1 MEPLEALGTQIRF
14 ATDGRQ
20 YLTFALGGQ
29 EYGIDILNV
38 QEIKGYAPITP
49 IPNTPAHVKGV
60 MNLRGTIIPVIDLRT
75 KLGMREAEHGPF
87 TVIVVVRV
95 GAKVVGLIVDTVS
108 DVLNIP
114 ESDVQATPDFG
125 KPVDAKFIEGM
136 AKAGDRLVVL
146 LGIEEVLGGD
156 VKEAAA

>member
-1 MEPLEALGTQIRF
+1 MQPLEALGTQIRF

-38 QEIKGYAPITP
+38 QEIKGYSPITP
-49 IPNTPAHVKGV
+49 IPNTPSHVKGV

-75 KLGMREAEHGPF
+75 KLGMREAEYGSF

-95 GAKVVGLIVDTVS
+95 GVKVVGLIVDTVS

-114 ESDVQATPDFG
+114 ESDIQAAPDFG

-156 VKEAAA
+156 VKEAA

>member
-1 MEPLEALGTQIRF
+1 MEPLQALGTRIRF
-14 ATDGRQ
+14 ESDGRQ

-38 QEIKGYAPITP
+38 LEIKGCAPITP

-60 MNLRGTIIPVIDLRT
+60 MNLRGTIIPVIDLRA
-75 KLGMREAEHGPF
+75 KLGMREAEYGAF

-95 GAKVVGLIVDTVS
+95 GPKVIGLVVDAVS

-114 ESDVQATPDFG
+114 ESDIQPTPDFG
-125 KPVDAKFIEGM
+125 KPVDARFIEGM
-136 AKAGDRLVVL
+136 AKAGDRLVIL
-146 LGIEEVLGGD
+146 LGVAEVLGGD
-156 VKEAAA
+156 VKEAA